1 MIQNLGQAYGAT
13 DAVVNSFQVRTS
25 RSSIDSLLQ
34 KTLLEE
40 VLSGC
45 SGNVSTE
52 DKERMLLQ
60 RLHRIAQEQHLDKN

>member
-40 VLSGC
+40 VLSGRR
-45 SGNVSTE
+45 NVSTE